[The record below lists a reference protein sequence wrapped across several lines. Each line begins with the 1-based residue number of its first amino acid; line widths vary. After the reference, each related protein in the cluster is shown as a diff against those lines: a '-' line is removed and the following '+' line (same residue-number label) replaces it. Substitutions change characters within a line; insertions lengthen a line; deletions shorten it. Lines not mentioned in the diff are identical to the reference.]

1 MALGVEAIG
10 YAAANT
16 RVAGLRAHLLR
27 SGDWE
32 TLLNA
37 QDLPRALQALRGMPH
52 GMALGPFEVHRS
64 GLEPLERRLL
74 GIVAANVL
82 KAAALIRGASRSLL
96 HVWWAHFEL
105 ENVKSIFRGVEQG
118 LSPAQMRGY
127 LVPLEEHSRI
137 DWEAL
142 LHERS
147 APALVERM
155 AGTHYINPLRNAMH
169 LYARFGTLFPLE
181 VAMDVR
187 YYRDIAAAIKR
198 LSAGERLV
206 ATRLLGVHLDIL
218 NILWAFRYRV
228 YHGFSAEEIINFTI
242 WHTVHT
248 DAALIQAIAT
258 GASPAEIV
266 ERIWGPGV
274 VDLTSLAQAKTEA
287 EQLPLLELALQR
299 HWRALAQ
306 SAMGGYPFGLGPILG
321 YVILQEI
328 EVLDLV
334 TILEAKALG
343 WGQERIEGRL
353 IRTAAATGRRG
364 A

>member
-1 MALGVEAIG
+1 MALGAEAIS
-10 YAAANT
+10 YAAANA
-16 RVAGLRAHLLR
+16 RVAGLKAQLLR
-27 SGDWE
+27 SEDWAALLAADSLPH
-32 TLLNA
+32 TLE
-37 QDLPRALQALRGMPH
+37 ALRGTPH
-52 GMALGPFEVHRS
+52 GRS
-64 GLEPLERRLL
+64 LSAAEGQRPGLESLERRLL
-74 GIVAANVL
+74 GGVAANVL
-82 KAAALIRGASRSLL
+82 KAAALIRGASRALL

-118 LSPAQMRGY
+118 IGPAQMRDY
-127 LVPLEEHSRI
+127 LIPLGEHSRI

-147 APALVERM
+147 VAALVERM
-155 AGTHYINPLRNAMH
+155 ADTHYINPLRNALH

-187 YYRDIAAAIKR
+187 YYRDIPAAIKQ
-198 LSAGERLV
+198 LGAGESLV
-206 ATRLLGVHLDIL
+206 AKRLLGTHLDIL

-228 YHGFSAEEIINFTI
+228 YYRLSAEEIINFTI

-248 DAALIQAIAT
+248 DVALIQAIAT
-258 GASPAEIV
+258 GAPPAEIV
-266 ERIWGPGV
+266 ERIWGPES
-274 VDLTSLAQAKTEA
+274 VDLSPLDQVKTEA

-299 HWRALAQ
+299 YWRGLAA
-306 SAMGGYPFGLGPILG
+306 SAMTGYPFGLGPILG

-343 WGQERIEGRL
+343 WGQDRIQGRL
-353 IRTAAATGRRG
+353 LRVDSATGRRG
-364 A
+364 E